1 MSEVKQTKRTDIMLV
16 DPRNIV
22 IKEGFNVRSDMGD
35 IQALSDSIVETGL
48 QVPLKAKKVKNEDKY
63 ELVDGHRRMAAI
75 QLAIENGHDIQ
86 FVEVLAFKG
95 NEEDQVFAMIITG
108 TGQKPLNEV
117 EQAEA
122 IKRLINFGYKA
133 EEIARKI
140 AKSVPQVYNLISLA
154 NVSKKI
160 KDSVV
165 GGFISGA
172 TVVQII
178 RQTDDSDE
186 QLKMV
191 TQAIEDAQKNTTGGD
206 KPKKATAKNVAGL
219 KRKSEGQK
227 LSELVALLDEREV
240 KNEKTELLAELVAN
254 LKDSSVEDLVKIFE

>member
-1 MSEVKQTKRTDIMLV
+1 MSEVKNTKRTDIMLV

-22 IKEGFNVRSDMGD
+22 VKDGFNVRSDMGD

-48 QVPLKAKKVKNEDKY
+48 QVPLKAKKVKGEDKY

-75 QLAIENGHDIQ
+75 QLAIENGNDIQ
-86 FVEVLAFKG
+86 FVEVLPFKG
-95 NEEDQVFAMIITG
+95 NDEDRVFAMIITG
-108 TGQKPLNEV
+108 IGQKPLNDV

-140 AKSVPQVYNLISLA
+140 AKSLPQVYNLISLA

-160 KDSVV
+160 KDSII
-165 GGFISGA
+165 GGFISGS
-172 TVVQII
+172 TVIQII
-178 RQTDDSDE
+178 RQTDDSDK
-186 QLKMV
+186 QLEMV
-191 TQAIEDAQKNTTGGD
+191 TQAIEDVQKNVPIGE
-206 KPKKATAKNVAGL
+206 KPKKATAKNVVGL

-227 LSELVALLDEREV
+227 LSELVALLDKDGV
-240 KNEKTELLAELVAN
+240 KNEKTVLLSQLVEK
-254 LKDSSVEDLVKIFE
+254 LKDSSVEDLVKLFK